1 MKNKVYITIASIVLI
16 LLQLTFCEYIK
27 VCGIKPNL
35 VLIFIVALGFYASR
49 GELFFG
55 GVFIGLLQ
63 DVLLSKSI
71 GMFLMI
77 NVLFCMIIE
86 NCEKY
91 SFNFLK
97 VFAFSLLYDSLI
109 VLFFHFPVTLKE
121 LAFVFCKLLVG
132 GALYNIICFT
142 IVFFV
147 VKRKRKIRNL

>member
-1 MKNKVYITIASIVLI
+1 MKNKIYIAIASIILV

-35 VLIFIVALGFYASR
+35 VLVFIIALGFYASR
-49 GELFFG
+49 GELFFC
-55 GVFIGLLQ
+55 GVFMGLLQ

-77 NVLFCMIIE
+77 NILFCIIIE
-86 NCEKY
+86 NCGKY
-91 SFNFLK
+91 GFDFLK
-97 VFAFSLLYDSLI
+97 VFVFSLLYDGLI
-109 VLFFHFPVTLKE
+109 FLFFHFPVTLKE
-121 LAFVFCKLLVG
+121 LVFVFYKFLVG

-147 VKRKRKIRNL
+147 VKKKRKIRNL